1 MEAALLAP
9 TSLDQQKFFFNLEGN
24 TVIAKAGLGFY
35 TKLDF
40 EIVKAHFKI
49 GAQGAGW
56 QWKK

>member
-9 TSLDQQKFFFNLEGN
+9 TSLNQQKFFFNLEGN

-56 QWKK
+56 QW